1 MIKLEKKYGK
11 GLNCKRSKVQRI
23 KYKYSKIVSGL
34 KMKFRV
40 VLEVNWMR
48 KDLKLIK
55 YSESIIIRQFLAR
68 RVILRIFCLK
78 LKSIF
83 GMVKI

>member
-11 GLNCKRSKVQRI
+11 GLNCKRSQVRRI

-55 YSESIIIRQFLAR
+55 YSESIIIRQFLAK
-68 RVILRIFCLK
+68 RVILRIFCLR